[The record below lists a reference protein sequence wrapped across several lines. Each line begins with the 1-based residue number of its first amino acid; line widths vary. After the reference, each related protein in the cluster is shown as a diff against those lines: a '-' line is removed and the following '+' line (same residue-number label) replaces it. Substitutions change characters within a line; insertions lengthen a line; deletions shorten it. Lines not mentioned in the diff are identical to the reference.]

1 MKTTEERVA
10 ELEAKVADLET
21 AVSGLVQMLTPVKG
35 SLEDQH
41 RLKLIRQAAKGE

>member
-1 MKTTEERVA
+1 MKSMEERIT
-10 ELEAKVADLET
+10 ELEAKVADLQT
-21 AVSGLVQMLTPVKG
+21 VVSGLVQMLTPVKG

>member
-1 MKTTEERVA
+1 MKSMEERVA
-10 ELEAKVADLET
+10 ELEAKLADLEQ
-21 AVSGLVQMLTPVKG
+21 AVSGLIQMLTPVKG